1 MALMIVGYSTTLYCC
16 TYRLVFR
23 IEVVRWVSYLITTDL
38 TSAELCGL
46 KLEIPNTTNLTR
58 TVDMRCVILTIVL
71 TAQLMR

>member
-38 TSAELCGL
+38 TDSHDSSYGPANALAHVQVESERG
-46 KLEIPNTTNLTR
+46 
-58 TVDMRCVILTIVL
+58 
-71 TAQLMR
+71 